1 MQESLVGCSQYFTN
15 YVSYL
20 RTTSVYLEII
30 VEVIEFWC
38 LSSNLRL
45 LEPCNVLKISFFC
58 LDFTAYRK
66 NSNEMVA
73 MQLRE
78 TERAGTCTSQILLR
92 LNHGLMVGE
101 ILPQHIL

>member
-1 MQESLVGCSQYFTN
+1 MFED
-15 YVSYL
+15 
-20 RTTSVYLEII
+20 
-30 VEVIEFWC
+30 
-38 LSSNLRL
+38 
-45 LEPCNVLKISFFC
+45 KFFC

-66 NSNEMVA
+66 NLNGMVA

-101 ILPQHIL
+101 ILP